1 MAAVAGAGKTTR
13 EINAEI
19 KRLIAQGAT
28 DVCVAD
34 PDARHNLGVAL
45 LDPVQV
51 TFDGSV
57 GYYCAG
63 MIDGATVQINGSAGW
78 GLAESMLTGTVIV
91 RGSAG
96 NGAAATIRGGT
107 VVIHGDAAARAGVSM
122 KGGVVLIA
130 GNCGYMAGFMAQKGN
145 ADRLRRRGRGLLRF
159 DVRVRRLC
167 RRQYHR
173 LGQRCG
179 HRRADRRRPC
189 LLGINAVAPS
199 GPRPPGPPITPVP
212 IQESR
217 RRPAPLELRQA
228 RMGHVAGGALTS
240 SDQPVA
246 APQEDGVFPPPVG
259 TGEG

>member
-1 MAAVAGAGKTTR
+1 MAAVAGAGKTTQ

-28 DVCVAD
+28 GVYVDN

-63 MIDGATVQINGSAGW
+63 MIDGPTVQVNGSAGW

-130 GNCGYMAGFMAQKGN
+130 GNCGYMAGFMAQKGTLIVCGDAGAAFCDSMYEGVGFVGGN
-145 ADRLRRRGRGLLRF
+145 ITDLGNDAAIEEPTAADRAFLETTLSRHLGNDRPDILSRLPQFKKVIAG
-159 DVRVRRLC
+159 RRLWNFDK
-167 RRQYHR
+167 REWATWR
-173 LGQRCG
+173 
-179 HRRADRRRPC
+179 
-189 LLGINAVAPS
+189 
-199 GPRPPGPPITPVP
+199 
-212 IQESR
+212 E
-217 RRPAPLELRQA
+217 
-228 RMGHVAGGALTS
+228 AL
-240 SDQPVA
+240 
-246 APQEDGVFPPPVG
+246 
-259 TGEG
+259 